1 MSMVT
6 KLFIFMLLLQVSN
19 AGQTYNNLTNY
30 FQIEKSYFSNNNN
43 FTVVQLAEIFKKSC
57 LEPGGVLLSKSRI
70 CIPAEH
76 EWLSQYPP
84 TTTTVWFWK
93 LFSSPVNMTIE
104 IYNIQVVEIDV
115 HLVVT
120 WEDNRPVL
128 FTLTSLEVIYLGMD
142 DEKEI
147 WSPKIGIRS
156 NMVSKNIQ
164 GKEIGLARPWLWRYG
179 ANITNSFYLT
189 TKVKCEMDF
198 QTFPF
203 DNHVCNLEVI
213 IFFKK
218 NSQFI

>member
-1 MSMVT
+1 MSMIT

-30 FQIEKSYFSNNNN
+30 FQIEKSFFSNNNN

-115 HLVVT
+115 HTLTISMHLVVT

-128 FTLTSLEVIYLGMD
+128 FTWTSLEVIYLGMD
-142 DEKEI
+142 DENEI
-147 WSPKIGIRS
+147 WS
-156 NMVSKNIQ
+156 VS
-164 GKEIGLARPWLWRYG
+164 
-179 ANITNSFYLT
+179 
-189 TKVKCEMDF
+189 C
-198 QTFPF
+198 
-203 DNHVCNLEVI
+203 
-213 IFFKK
+213 
-218 NSQFI
+218 